1 MLTTGRIANTYQ
13 IETPE
18 GVAIT
23 YTTAGLASRSLA
35 ALIDYAILLLFLI
48 IGFTTVSYGGDSG
61 LGNQDLLLAL
71 LALFAFVLNW
81 GYYVFFELI
90 WNGQTPGKRLL
101 RLRVLREGGRPVD
114 GAAVVV
120 RNLMRAIDFLPL
132 GYGIGL
138 LTIFIDRHNRRLGDL
153 TAGTVVVRE
162 GAPITLDQMLHP
174 VKVVVPPRAP
184 DAPPTPLLPN
194 LERLLPEDMALVFDF
209 LQRRGTLSA
218 DARAALAIQL
228 AALIRQRL
236 ELPPSDGHPE
246 RFLEHVVREYDV
258 FQAMMAR
265 QAG

>member
-1 MLTTGRIANTYQ
+1 
-13 IETPE
+13 
-18 GVAIT
+18 
-23 YTTAGLASRSLA
+23 
-35 ALIDYAILLLFLI
+35 
-48 IGFTTVSYGGDSG
+48 
-61 LGNQDLLLAL
+61 
-71 LALFAFVLNW
+71 
-81 GYYVFFELI
+81 
-90 WNGQTPGKRLL
+90 RLL

-162 GAPITLDQMLHP
+162 GAPITLDQVLRP
-174 VKVVVPPRAP
+174 VKVAVPPRAP